1 MAGDRVF
8 LSSPFYDW
16 NEHVLHSCQL
26 ASGMGEWW
34 RIGTTRHTN
43 MGKLMG
49 EIVHLH
55 TARAHRLIGDEEGI
69 WIREKLEEVMRS
81 GEEDD
86 GGFWRWPGDCLGD
99 CDFENVLIDGAEVGA
114 RVCWS

>member
-26 ASGMGEWW
+26 ASE
-34 RIGTTRHTN
+34 
-43 MGKLMG
+43 L
-49 EIVHLH
+49 
-55 TARAHRLIGDEEGI
+55 AHRLIGDEEGI

-86 GGFWRWPGDCLGD
+86 GGFWRWPEDCLGA
-99 CDFENVLIDGAEVGA
+99 CDFENVLIDGAEVGT